1 MKEVGETY
9 TSSLLSIK
17 TSETEKA
24 IWEEGIEGCQGKPY
38 LSFLMKKDNSELW
51 IQSCTKEEL
60 YTK

>member
-24 IWEEGIEGCQGKPY
+24 IWEEGGEGCQGKPY
-38 LSFLMKKDNSELW
+38 LSFLMKKDNSEL
-51 IQSCTKEEL
+51 
-60 YTK
+60 

>member
-24 IWEEGIEGCQGKPY
+24 IWEEGGRVVRGNHIY
-38 LSFLMKKDNSELW
+38 HFS
-51 IQSCTKEEL
+51 
-60 YTK
+60 